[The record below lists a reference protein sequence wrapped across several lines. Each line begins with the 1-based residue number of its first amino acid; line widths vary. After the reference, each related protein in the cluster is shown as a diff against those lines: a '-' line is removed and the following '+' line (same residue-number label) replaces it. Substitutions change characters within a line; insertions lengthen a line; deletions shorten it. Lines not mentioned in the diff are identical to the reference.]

1 MQPKAAMNPRTTR
14 QIRTRYRDEK
24 ESGLVTELGN
34 KELRSLRDGEVLV
47 EVRYVPIHGSFWLAS
62 HPSGLHPRKQEFL
75 QGGSFVFGNGGV
87 GRVVASSTTT
97 ASAARPGDYVT
108 IFGHTPCSHY
118 NCYACTV
125 LHRYTECEFK
135 ESTIIGHG
143 KGAHDGTY
151 AEYVILPPFS
161 YEICYRSEEAPSPSA
176 LSPFMHAFLL
186 ADVRNALTR
195 HPDTLRNRRMLLF
208 GAGQSGHIAA
218 YLHLRST
225 PEAKLVVVDPSP
237 ERAASLKSLD
247 PDAVETYVLPENIVR
262 RLNSREDMPRFRE
275 ELGTVIEG
283 IREKM
288 LDHFGGR
295 LCNLLFDAS
304 SGNTA
309 PLWDNAR
316 ILSPACHAI
325 PFGFGSD
332 YVLLN
337 QALIQVSGLNL
348 LMSRGVGNLRNRRE
362 VIELIK
368 AGGSSFLDRYLTGE
382 AKRLDGLDQAISFI
396 REQHDPPRML
406 HEIPHAYMLPNPG

>member
-1 MQPKAAMNPRTTR
+1 MLPKTSL
-14 QIRTRYRDEK
+14 QLRTRYRDETK
-24 ESGLVTELGN
+24 SALLTELVER
-34 KELRSLRDGEVLV
+34 ELREPGDGEILV
-47 EVRYVPIHGSFWLAS
+47 EMLYVPLHGSFWLAS
-62 HPSGLHPRKQEFL
+62 HPNGLHPRKQEFL
-75 QGGSFVFGNGGV
+75 QDGGFVFGNGGV
-87 GRVVASSTTT
+87 GRVVATSNRGTGV
-97 ASAARPGDYVT
+97 RVGDYVT
-108 IFGHTPCSHY
+108 VFGHAPCGHY

-151 AEYVILPPFS
+151 ARYVVLPPYS
-161 YEICYRSEEAPSPSA
+161 YEICFRAEERPSEEQ
-176 LSPFMHAFLL
+176 LMPFMYAFLL

-218 YLHLRST
+218 YIHLRST

-247 PDAVETYVLPENIVR
+247 PDAVEVYVPAKELVT
-262 RLNSREDMPRFRE
+262 RLNKRDDMPRFRE
-275 ELGTVIEG
+275 EIGAVVDSIART
-283 IREKM
+283 M
-288 LDHFGGR
+288 LNHFGGR

-309 PLWDNAR
+309 PLWDNPR
-316 ILSPACHAI
+316 ILSPACHCI

-337 QALIQVSGLNL
+337 QSLIQVSGLNI

-368 AGGSSFLDRYLTGE
+368 AGGSRFIHRFLKGESRRLKDLGE
-382 AKRLDGLDQAISFI
+382 AHAFV
-396 REQHDPPRML
+396 REQHDQLKAL
-406 HEIPHAYMLPNPG
+406 HEIPHAFVTPNPLAS

>member
-1 MQPKAAMNPRTTR
+1 MLPTTTQ
-14 QIRTRYRDEK
+14 QIQTRFRDQTK
-24 ESGLVTELGN
+24 GALVTELV
-34 KELRSLRDGEVLV
+34 EHDLREPREGEILV
-47 EVRYVPIHGSFWLAS
+47 EMLYVPMHGSFWLAS
-62 HPSGLHPRKQEFL
+62 HPAGIHPRKEEFL
-75 QGGSFVFGNGGV
+75 QSGAFVFGNGGV
-87 GRVVASSTTT
+87 ARVIASSSRT
-97 ASAARPGDYVT
+97 SGARVGDYVT

-143 KGAHDGTY
+143 KGAHDGTFARY
-151 AEYVILPPFS
+151 AILPPFS
-161 YEICYRSEEAPSPSA
+161 YEICYRAEERPTEEH
-176 LSPFMHAFLL
+176 LLPFMYAFLV

-218 YLHLRST
+218 YIHLRST
-225 PEAKLVVVDPSP
+225 PEAKLVVVEPSR
-237 ERAASLKSLD
+237 ERAESLKSLD
-247 PDAVETYVLPENIVR
+247 PDAIEVYVPPREIVN
-262 RLNSREDMPRFRE
+262 RLNNREDMPRFRE
-275 ELGTVIEG
+275 ELGGVISG
-283 IREKM
+283 IRETM
-288 LDHFGGR
+288 LRHFGGR

-309 PLWDNAR
+309 PLWDNPQ
-316 ILSPACHAI
+316 ILSPACHCI

-362 VIELIK
+362 VIELVK
-368 AGGSSFLDRYLTGE
+368 AGGSRFIHKFLKGE
-382 AKRLDGLDQAISFI
+382 SRRLGSLEEAIRFI
-396 REQHDPPRML
+396 GEQHEPPKML
-406 HEIPHAYMLPNPG
+406 HEIPHAFITPSVA

>member
-1 MQPKAAMNPRTTR
+1 MPPTKNRQLETR
-14 QIRTRYRDEK
+14 FRDETR
-24 ESGLVTELGN
+24 STLMTGLVESD
-34 KELRSLRDGEVLV
+34 LRPLRDGEILV
-47 EVRYVPIHGSFWLAS
+47 EVLYVPMHGSFWLAS
-62 HPSGLHPRKQEFL
+62 HPHGLHPRKDEFMK
-75 QGGSFVFGNGGV
+75 GGSFVFGNGGV
-87 GRVVASSTTT
+87 ARVIAGSATSTG
-97 ASAARPGDYVT
+97 ARVGDYVT

-125 LHRYTECEFK
+125 LHRYTECEYK

-151 AEYVILPPFS
+151 ARYAILPPFS
-161 YEICYRSEEAPSPSA
+161 YEICYREEERPTDAQ
-176 LSPFMHAFLL
+176 LLPFMYAFLL

-218 YLHLRST
+218 YIHLRST
-225 PEAKLVVVDPSP
+225 PEAKLVVVEPSP

-247 PDAVETYVLPENIVR
+247 PHAVEVFQLPRELVN
-262 RLNSREDMPRFRE
+262 RLSAREDMPRFRE
-275 ELGTVIEG
+275 ELSGVIEG
-283 IREKM
+283 IREAM
-288 LDHFGGR
+288 LRHFGGR

-309 PLWDNAR
+309 PLWDNTR
-316 ILSPACHAI
+316 ILSPACHCI

-368 AGGSSFLDRYLTGE
+368 AGGSEFIERYLT
-382 AKRLDGLDQAISFI
+382 ADSRRLSGLDAALAFI
-396 REQHDPPRML
+396 REQHEPPRML
-406 HEIPHAYMLPNPG
+406 HEIPHAYMAPSLD

>member
-1 MQPKAAMNPRTTR
+1 MLPKRTQ
-14 QIRTRYRDEK
+14 QIQTRYQDANK
-24 ESGLVTELGN
+24 ERLVTELVEHDLR
-34 KELRSLRDGEVLV
+34 ELREGEILV
-47 EVRYVPIHGSFWLAS
+47 EMLYVPMHGSFWLAS
-62 HPSGLHPRKQEFL
+62 HPAGIHPRKTEFL
-75 QGGSFVFGNGGV
+75 QNGAFVFGNGGT
-87 GRVVASSTTT
+87 GRVVASSSK
-97 ASAARPGDYVT
+97 ASGARIGDYVT
-108 IFGHTPCSHY
+108 IFGHAPCNHY

-151 AEYVILPPFS
+151 ARYAILPPFS
-161 YEICYRSEEAPSPSA
+161 YEICYREEERPEEDA
-176 LSPFMHAFLL
+176 LLPFMYAFLM

-218 YLHLRST
+218 YIHLHST
-225 PEAKLVVVDPSP
+225 PEAKLVVIEPSP

-247 PDAVETYVLPENIVR
+247 PEAIEVYVPPREIVN
-262 RLNSREDMPRFRE
+262 RLNDREDMPRFRE
-275 ELGTVIEG
+275 ELGGIISA
-283 IREKM
+283 IRETM
-288 LDHFGGR
+288 LRHFGGR

-309 PLWDNAR
+309 PLWDNSQ
-316 ILSPACHAI
+316 ILSPACHCI

-337 QALIQVSGLNL
+337 QALIQVSGLNV

-368 AGGSSFLDRYLTGE
+368 AGGSRFINRFLRGE
-382 AKRLDGLDQAISFI
+382 SRRLGSLEDAYRFV
-396 REQHDPPRML
+396 REQHEPPKML
-406 HEIPHAYMLPNPG
+406 HEIPHAYITPNPA

>member
-1 MQPKAAMNPRTTR
+1 MPVTKTQQLYTG
-14 QIRTRYRDEK
+14 YRDATK
-24 ESGLVTELGN
+24 STLVTELV
-34 KELRSLRDGEVLV
+34 ERDLRPLREGEILV
-47 EVRYVPIHGSFWLAS
+47 EVRYVPMHGSFWLAS
-62 HPSGLHPRKQEFL
+62 HPDGLHPRRDEFMKD
-75 QGGSFVFGNGGV
+75 GGFVFGNGGV
-87 GRVVASSTTT
+87 GRVIAGHGSGSGV
-97 ASAARPGDYVT
+97 REGDYVA
-108 IFGHTPCSHY
+108 ILGHTPCSHY

-151 AEYVILPPFS
+151 ARYAILPPYS
-161 YEICYRSEEAPSPSA
+161 YEICFRAEEQPDETA
-176 LSPFMHAFLL
+176 LLPFMYAFLL

-218 YLHLRST
+218 YIHLRST
-225 PEAKLVVVDPSP
+225 PEAKLVVVEPSA

-247 PDAVETYVLPENIVR
+247 PKAVEVCVLPREIVS
-262 RLNSREDMPRFRE
+262 RLNAREDMPRFRE
-275 ELGTVIEG
+275 ELGSVIET
-283 IREKM
+283 IRDTM
-288 LDHFGGR
+288 LGHFNGR

-309 PLWDNAR
+309 PLWDNTR
-316 ILSPACHAI
+316 VLSPACHCI

-337 QALIQVSGLNL
+337 QGLIQVSGLNI

-368 AGGSSFLDRYLTGE
+368 AGGSDFIDHYLRGE
-382 AKRLDGLDQAISFI
+382 SIRLGSLEAAAAFV
-396 REQHDPPRML
+396 REQHEPPRML
-406 HEIPHAYMLPNPG
+406 HEIPHAYVLPHG

>member
-1 MQPKAAMNPRTTR
+1 MPHQKTL
-14 QIRTRYRDEK
+14 QLFTRYRDTTK
-24 ESGLVTELGN
+24 STLVTELVER
-34 KELRSLRDGEVLV
+34 ELRPLREGEILV
-47 EVRYVPIHGSFWLAS
+47 EVRYVPMHGSFWLAS
-62 HPSGLHPRKQEFL
+62 HPAGIHPRKDEFL
-75 QGGSFVFGNGGV
+75 QGGGFVFGNGGV
-87 GRVVASSTTT
+87 GRVVAPSSST
-97 ASAARPGDYVT
+97 SGARAGDYVA
-108 IFGHTPCSHY
+108 IFGHTPCGHY
-118 NCYACTV
+118 NCYACAV

-151 AEYVILPPFS
+151 ARYAILPPFS
-161 YEICYRSEEAPSPSA
+161 YEICYRAEEHPDEAA
-176 LSPFMHAFLL
+176 LLPFMYAFLL

-218 YLHLRST
+218 YIHLRST
-225 PEAKLVVVDPSP
+225 PEAKLVVVEPSA

-247 PDAVETYVLPENIVR
+247 PKAVEVCVLPRDIVS
-262 RLNSREDMPRFRE
+262 RLNAREDMPRFRE
-275 ELGTVIEG
+275 ELGGVIET
-283 IREKM
+283 IRETM
-288 LDHFGGR
+288 LRHFGGR

-309 PLWDNAR
+309 PLWDNTR
-316 ILSPACHAI
+316 VLSPACHCI

-368 AGGSSFLDRYLTGE
+368 AGGFGFIDRYLKGE
-382 AKRLDGLDQAISFI
+382 SRRLESLDAALAFI
-396 REQHDPPRML
+396 GEQHDPPRML
-406 HEIPHAYMLPNPG
+406 HEIPHAYITPHAG